1 MSLLKI
7 LKTMFTPAPRATPA
21 DSLARIRA
29 GKALLVDVR
38 EPGEW
43 NGGVAHSA
51 KLLPLSD
58 LIGERGQ
65 WKKFLAEVADRE
77 LLLYCA
83 SGARSRIAANLLV
96 AEGFRA
102 ANAGGLADWADAGWS
117 IEKVTRQHS

>member
-1 MSLLKI
+1 MSFLKM

-21 DSLARIRA
+21 DSIARLRS

-43 NGGVAHSA
+43 KGGVAHSA
-51 KLLPLSD
+51 ALLPLSD
-58 LIGERGQ
+58 LTGGRVQ
-65 WKKFLAEVADRE
+65 WKKFLADVGDRE

-83 SGARSRIAANLLV
+83 SGARSRMATNLLA

-102 ANAGGLADWADAGWS
+102 ANAGGLADWASAGWV
-117 IEKVTRQHS
+117 IEKVTRKHS